1 MICDNRG
8 YPFYAKRIDENF
20 IDIDPILLSGLISAI
35 GTLGKTLFKE
45 EIATISFGTTKDMS
59 NLVTVS
65 KELFGQTRKI
75 YFVFINKGE
84 IKHNLIMQLVTA
96 IFIETKPVLKD
107 TSNIRQ
113 DIQDKIDRIID
124 NKLSELLSD

>member
-1 MICDNRG
+1 
-8 YPFYAKRIDENF
+8 
-20 IDIDPILLSGLISAI
+20 LSGLISAI
-35 GTLGKTLFKE
+35 GTLGKTLFNE

-59 NLVTVS
+59 NLVTVT
-65 KELFGQTRKI
+65 KELFGLTKVI

-84 IKHNLIMQLVTA
+84 INHNLIRQLVTA

-124 NKLSELLSD
+124 NKLNELLAD